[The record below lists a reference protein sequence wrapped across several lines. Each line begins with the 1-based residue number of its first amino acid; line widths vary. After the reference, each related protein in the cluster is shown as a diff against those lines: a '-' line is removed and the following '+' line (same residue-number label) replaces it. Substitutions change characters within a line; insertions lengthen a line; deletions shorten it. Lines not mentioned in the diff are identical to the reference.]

1 MNMNMNMNNIN
12 IPLFQSE
19 QNSTLNI
26 KLFILDPLSV
36 IIKLAILANK
46 PIGTKII
53 IKNNIIQFQDP
64 GMFQFISRYMN
75 NSSKTDLH
83 YLYNPIKIACS
94 YFLEQK
100 ETNTKRT
107 NRIKKLF
114 QTAQQGLKNLIETYR
129 NSSIVNVCLNYYYS
143 MILNYIDEK
152 NNDNLFQKDSMT
164 SLYTNEINTKLMH
177 VWTDD
182 RIKIVLDL
190 VDFLVNDKSSFRN
203 VKSLEN
209 IMDDIDLETQIIVS
223 NI

>member
-1 MNMNMNMNNIN
+1 MNFNNIN
-12 IPLFQSE
+12 IPLLQSE
-19 QNSTLNI
+19 QNSSLNI

-46 PIGTKII
+46 PIGTKVV

-64 GMFQFISRYMN
+64 GMFQFLSRYMN

-94 YFLEQK
+94 NFLEQSDCNSQK
-100 ETNTKRT
+100 LF
-107 NRIKKLF
+107 RIKKLF
-114 QTAQQGLKNLIETYR
+114 ETAQIGLKNLIETYR
-129 NSSIVNVCLNYYYS
+129 NSSMVNVCLNYYYS
-143 MILNYIDEK
+143 MISNYIGDK
-152 NNDNLFQKDSMT
+152 NNENLFQKDSMT
-164 SLYTNEINTKLMH
+164 SLYTEEVNSKLMQL
-177 VWTDD
+177 WNKE

-190 VDFLVNDKSSFRN
+190 IDFLTNNKSALHN

-209 IMDDIDLETQIIVS
+209 IMDDIDIETQIIIS

>member
-1 MNMNMNMNNIN
+1 MNLNLNNLHV
-12 IPLFQSE
+12 PLLNTEQS
-19 QNSTLNI
+19 STLNI

-46 PIGTKII
+46 PIGTKIN

-64 GMFQFISRYMN
+64 GIFQFVSRYMN

-94 YFLEQK
+94 YFLEHK
-100 ETNTKRT
+100 ENNTKKAS
-107 NRIKKLF
+107 RIKKLF
-114 QTAQQGLKNLIETYR
+114 ETSQIGLKNLIETYR
-129 NSSIVNVCLNYYYS
+129 NSSIVNVCLNYYFS
-143 MILNYIDEK
+143 MISNYIDEK
-152 NNDNLFQKDSMT
+152 NNDNFFQKDNMT
-164 SLYTNEINTKLMH
+164 SLYTDDVNAKLMDL
-177 VWTDD
+177 WTDE

-190 VDFLVNDKSSFRN
+190 VDFLSKDKSALHN

-209 IMDDIDLETQIIVS
+209 ILDDIDVETQIVIS

>member
-1 MNMNMNMNNIN
+1 MNLNLNNLHV
-12 IPLFQSE
+12 PLLNTEKS
-19 QNSTLNI
+19 STLNI

-46 PIGTKII
+46 PIGTKIN

-64 GMFQFISRYMN
+64 GIFQFVSRYMN

-94 YFLEQK
+94 YFLEHK
-100 ETNTKRT
+100 ENNTKKAS
-107 NRIKKLF
+107 RIKKLF
-114 QTAQQGLKNLIETYR
+114 ETSQIGLKNLIETYR
-129 NSSIVNVCLNYYYS
+129 NSSIVNVCLNYYFS
-143 MILNYIDEK
+143 MISNYIDEK
-152 NNDNLFQKDSMT
+152 NNDNFFQKDNMT
-164 SLYTNEINTKLMH
+164 SLYTDDVNAKLMEL
-177 VWTDD
+177 WTDE

-190 VDFLVNDKSSFRN
+190 VDFLSKDKSALHN

-209 IMDDIDLETQIIVS
+209 ILDDIDVETQIVIS

>member
-1 MNMNMNMNNIN
+1 MNLNLNNLHV
-12 IPLFQSE
+12 PLFNTEQS
-19 QNSTLNI
+19 STLNI

-46 PIGTKII
+46 PIGTKIN

-64 GMFQFISRYMN
+64 GIFQFVSRYMN

-94 YFLEQK
+94 YFLEHK
-100 ETNTKRT
+100 ENNTKKAS
-107 NRIKKLF
+107 RIKKLF
-114 QTAQQGLKNLIETYR
+114 ETSQIGLKNLIETYR
-129 NSSIVNVCLNYYYS
+129 NSSIVNVCLNYYFS
-143 MILNYIDEK
+143 MISNYIDEK
-152 NNDNLFQKDSMT
+152 NNDNFFQKDNMT
-164 SLYTNEINTKLMH
+164 SLYTDDVNAKLMDL
-177 VWTDD
+177 WTDE

-190 VDFLVNDKSSFRN
+190 VDFLSKDKSALHN

-209 IMDDIDLETQIIVS
+209 ILDDIDVETQIVIS

>member
-1 MNMNMNMNNIN
+1 MNLNLNNLHV
-12 IPLFQSE
+12 PLLNTEQS
-19 QNSTLNI
+19 STLNI

-46 PIGTKII
+46 PIGTKIN

-64 GMFQFISRYMN
+64 GIFQFVSRYMN

-94 YFLEQK
+94 YFLEHK
-100 ETNTKRT
+100 ENNTKKAS
-107 NRIKKLF
+107 RIKKLF
-114 QTAQQGLKNLIETYR
+114 ETSQIGLKNLIETYR
-129 NSSIVNVCLNYYYS
+129 NSSIVNVCLNYYFS
-143 MILNYIDEK
+143 MISNYIDEK
-152 NNDNLFQKDSMT
+152 NNDNFFQKDNMT
-164 SLYTNEINTKLMH
+164 SLYTDDVNSKLMEL
-177 VWTDD
+177 WTDE

-190 VDFLVNDKSSFRN
+190 VDFLSKDKSALHN

-209 IMDDIDLETQIIVS
+209 ILDDIDVETQIVIS

>member
-1 MNMNMNMNNIN
+1 MNLNLNNLHV
-12 IPLFQSE
+12 PLLNTEQS
-19 QNSTLNI
+19 STLNI

-46 PIGTKII
+46 PIGTKIN

-64 GMFQFISRYMN
+64 GIFQFVSRYMN

-94 YFLEQK
+94 YFLEHK
-100 ETNTKRT
+100 ENNTKKAS
-107 NRIKKLF
+107 RIKKLF
-114 QTAQQGLKNLIETYR
+114 ETSQIGLKNLIETYR
-129 NSSIVNVCLNYYYS
+129 NSSIVNVCLNYYFS
-143 MILNYIDEK
+143 MISNYIDEK
-152 NNDNLFQKDSMT
+152 NNDNFFQKDNMT
-164 SLYTNEINTKLMH
+164 SLYTDDVNAKLMEL
-177 VWTDD
+177 WTDE

-190 VDFLVNDKSSFRN
+190 VDFLSKDKSALHN

-209 IMDDIDLETQIIVS
+209 ILDDIDVETQIVIS

>member
-1 MNMNMNMNNIN
+1 MNMNMNNIN

>member
-1 MNMNMNMNNIN
+1 MNNIN
-12 IPLFQSE
+12 IPLFQTE

-46 PIGTKII
+46 PIGTKVQ

-64 GMFQFISRYMN
+64 GMFQFISRYIN

-100 ETNTKRT
+100 ETNTKRAS
-107 NRIKKLF
+107 RIKKLF
-114 QTAQQGLKNLIETYR
+114 ETAQLGLKNLIETYR
-129 NSSIVNVCLNYYYS
+129 NSSMVNVCLNYYYS
-143 MILNYIDEK
+143 MISNYIDEK
-152 NNDNLFQKDSMT
+152 NNDNLFQKDTMT
-164 SLYTNEINTKLMH
+164 SLYTDEVNSKLMQL
-177 VWTDD
+177 WTDG

-190 VDFLVNDKSSFRN
+190 VDFLINYKSALHN

-209 IMDDIDLETQIIVS
+209 IMDDIDIETQIIVS

>member
-1 MNMNMNMNNIN
+1 MNAMNNIN
-12 IPLFQSE
+12 IPLFQTE

-46 PIGTKII
+46 PIGTKVQ

-64 GMFQFISRYMN
+64 GVFQFISRYIN
-75 NSSKTDLH
+75 NCSKTDLH

-100 ETNTKRT
+100 EINTKKAS
-107 NRIKKLF
+107 RIKKLF
-114 QTAQQGLKNLIETYR
+114 ETAQIGLKNLIETYR
-129 NSSIVNVCLNYYYS
+129 NSSMVNVCLNYYYS
-143 MILNYIDEK
+143 MISNYIDEK
-152 NNDNLFQKDSMT
+152 NNDNLFQKDTMT
-164 SLYTNEINTKLMH
+164 SLYTEEINSKLMQL
-177 VWTDD
+177 WTDG

-190 VDFLVNDKSSFRN
+190 VDFLTNDKSALHN

-209 IMDDIDLETQIIVS
+209 IMDDIDIETQIIVS

>member
-1 MNMNMNMNNIN
+1 MNLNNIT
-12 IPLFQSE
+12 IPLLNSE

-46 PIGTKII
+46 PIGTKIN

-64 GMFQFISRYMN
+64 GLFQFVSRYIN

-94 YFLEQK
+94 YYLEHKDNNFNQSL
-100 ETNTKRT
+100 
-107 NRIKKLF
+107 RIKKLF
-114 QTAQQGLKNLIETYR
+114 ETSQIGIKNLIETYR
-129 NSSIVNVCLNYYYS
+129 NSSIVNVCLNYYFS
-143 MILNYIDEK
+143 MISNYIDEK
-152 NNDNLFQKDSMT
+152 NNENFFQKDNMT
-164 SLYTNEINTKLMH
+164 SLYTEDLNKKLTH
-177 VWTDD
+177 LWTDD

-190 VDFLVNDKSSFRN
+190 IDFLSNDKSAIHN

-209 IMDDIDLETQIIVS
+209 ILDDIDIETQLIVS

>member
-1 MNMNMNMNNIN
+1 MNNIN
-12 IPLFQSE
+12 IPLFQTE

-46 PIGTKII
+46 PIGTKIN
-53 IKNNIIQFQDP
+53 IKNNIIQFHDP
-64 GMFQFISRYMN
+64 GVLQFVLRYMN
-75 NSSKTDLH
+75 NFSKTDLH

-94 YFLEQK
+94 YFLERK
-100 ETNTKRT
+100 EHNT
-107 NRIKKLF
+107 NRASQIKKLF
-114 QTAQQGLKNLIETYR
+114 ETAQTGLKKLIETYR
-129 NSSIVNVCLNYYYS
+129 NSSMVNVCLNYYYS
-143 MILNYIDEK
+143 MISNYIDEN

-164 SLYTNEINTKLMH
+164 SLYTDEVNSRLMQI
-177 VWTDD
+177 WTDE

-190 VDFLVNDKSSFRN
+190 VDFLTNDKSASHN

-209 IMDDIDLETQIIVS
+209 IMDDIDIETQIVVS